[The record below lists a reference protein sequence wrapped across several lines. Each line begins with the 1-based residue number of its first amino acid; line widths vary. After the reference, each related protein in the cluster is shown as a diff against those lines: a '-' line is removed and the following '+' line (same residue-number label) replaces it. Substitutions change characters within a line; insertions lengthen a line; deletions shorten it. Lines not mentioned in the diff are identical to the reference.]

1 MEIKGTAVKTIPAMV
16 KNHFTDEYDEWLESL
31 SPEAQHIFSDV
42 ILANKWYPLQEA
54 AIEPSVK
61 IGKMFYNDETK
72 GGWECGRY
80 SAEVALKG
88 IYKVFIKISSASYI
102 IDRASKIFT
111 TYYNPSEMQVRNKR
125 PNGVDLHITKFPE
138 SHPVIEARIAGWI
151 ECALEI
157 NNCKDVVVEIGES
170 MTRGNDKT
178 IIYAKW
184 K

>member
-16 KNHFTDEYDEWLESL
+16 KDHFADEYDEWLQAL
-31 SPEAQHIFSDV
+31 SPEAYQIFSDV
-42 ILANKWYPLQEA
+42 ILANKWYPLKDA
-54 AIEPSVK
+54 AIEPSIA
-61 IGKMFYNDETK
+61 IGKMFYNDENK

-80 SAEVALKG
+80 SAELALKG

-111 TYYNPSEMQVRNKR
+111 TYYNPSEMQIKNKR

-138 SHPVIEARIAGWI
+138 PHSVIEARIAGWI
-151 ECALEI
+151 ERALEI
-157 NNCKDVVVEIGES
+157 NNCKNVIVEIGES
-170 MTRGNDKT
+170 MASGDDKT

-184 K
+184 E